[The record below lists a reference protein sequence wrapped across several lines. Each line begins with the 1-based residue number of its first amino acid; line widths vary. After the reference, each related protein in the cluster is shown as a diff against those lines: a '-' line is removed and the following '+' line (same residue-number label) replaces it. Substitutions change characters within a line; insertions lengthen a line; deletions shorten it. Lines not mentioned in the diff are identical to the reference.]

1 MPTDFQQTV
10 NLKGKQKPRPEKSRA
25 EEIDNV
31 FNDSGEGFNKIS
43 RPKVRKV
50 NESLARR
57 LAVIVALIAVLV
69 AVYFLFFRKNGG
81 EENIVKAGNWYA
93 VKLVD
98 GEIFYGQIKD
108 TAADPVIIENVYYNY
123 DQQKGTKTIE
133 ETGSLRLVKRGQ
145 ETHGPEGIMNIVR
158 LQVLYMEPLKK
169 DSKVL
174 EAILNYEK

>member
-1 MPTDFQQTV
+1 MPNDFQQTV
-10 NLKGKQKPRPEKSRA
+10 NLKEKPKPRSEKSRA
-25 EEIDNV
+25 EGIDKI
-31 FNDSGEGFNKIS
+31 FNGSAGEFGKIS
-43 RPKVRKV
+43 RPKVKKV

-57 LAVIVALIAVLV
+57 LATIVALIAVLV
-69 AVYFLFFRKNGG
+69 AVYFLFFRKSGG
-81 EENIVKAGNWYA
+81 EENIVKTSNWYA

-123 DQQKGTKTIE
+123 DQQKGSKTVE

-158 LQVLYMEPLKK
+158 AQVLYMEPLKR

>member
-10 NLKGKQKPRPEKSRA
+10 NLKEKSKPKAGSSRA
-25 EEIDNV
+25 EGIDKV

-57 LAVIVALIAVLV
+57 LAAIVALIAVLA
-69 AVYFLFFRKNGG
+69 AVYFLFFRKSGG
-81 EENIVKAGNWYA
+81 EEIMVKAGNWYA

-123 DQQKGTKTIE
+123 DQQKGDKAAS
-133 ETGSLRLVKRGQ
+133 ETGNLRLVKRGE

>member
-1 MPTDFQQTV
+1 M
-10 NLKGKQKPRPEKSRA
+10 
-25 EEIDNV
+25 
-31 FNDSGEGFNKIS
+31 
-43 RPKVRKV
+43 
-50 NESLARR
+50 
-57 LAVIVALIAVLV
+57 
-69 AVYFLFFRKNGG
+69 
-81 EENIVKAGNWYA
+81 
-93 VKLVD
+93 
-98 GEIFYGQIKD
+98 
-108 TAADPVIIENVYYNY
+108 IIENVYYNY

>member
-10 NLKGKQKPRPEKSRA
+10 NLKEKPKSRPEKSRA
-25 EEIDNV
+25 EGIDKV
-31 FNDSGEGFNKIS
+31 FNGSGEEFSKIN
-43 RPKVRKV
+43 RPKERKV

-57 LAVIVALIAVLV
+57 LATVIALIAVLA
-69 AVYFLFFRKNGG
+69 AVYFLFLRKGGG

-123 DQQKGTKTIE
+123 DQQKGDKAAS
-133 ETGSLRLVKRGQ
+133 ETGNLRLVKRGE
-145 ETHGPEGIMNIVR
+145 ETHGPDGTMNIVR
-158 LQVLYMEPLKK
+158 SQVLYMESLKD

>member
-1 MPTDFQQTV
+1 MPSDFQQTV
-10 NLKGKQKPRPEKSRA
+10 NLKEKPKLKASPSRT

-31 FNDSGEGFNKIS
+31 FKDSGEEFGRINRPRARKI
-43 RPKVRKV
+43 
-50 NESLARR
+50 NESLARK
-57 LAVIVALIAVLV
+57 LAVAVALAAVLI
-69 AVYFLFFRKNGG
+69 AVYFLFFRKSGG
-81 EENIVKAGNWYA
+81 EENMVKAGNWYA

-98 GEIFYGQIKD
+98 GETFYGQIKD
-108 TAADPVIIENVYYNY
+108 VAADPVIMENVYYNY
-123 DQQKGTKTIE
+123 DQQKSGKTIE

-158 LQVLYMEPLKK
+158 TQVLYMEPLKK